1 MPGSASLVRAQSG
14 QPAPITAQLPGGRYA
29 TALLSAASMSATV
42 TSTTVS
48 YALNCPDELTAVASA
63 AAVTLSGRSAM
74 TYTSLWPNAK
84 YSASTLP
91 SSAVMSCPNAVTRL
105 AAPCVTKLLMPSAL

>member
-29 TALLSAASMSATV
+29 TALLSAASISAMV

-48 YALNCPDELTAVASA
+48 YALNCPDEPTAVANA
-63 AAVTLSGRSAM
+63 AALTMSGRSRM
-74 TYTSLWPNAK
+74 TYTSLPPNAK
-84 YSASTLP
+84 YSASTL
-91 SSAVMSCPNAVTRL
+91 S
-105 AAPCVTKLLMPSAL
+105 PSADAQTSHHSLLLVGLGRC